1 MQLIVN
7 GKEVEIDREIVKIGD
22 LLGLLS
28 IKRIPGMSIK
38 VNGEPIRQTMWIKYP
53 VFDGD
58 VLDIY
63 SSEEIIIK

>member
-63 SSEEIIIK
+63 SSEEIVIK

>member
-22 LLGLLS
+22 LLGILS